1 MWRHGE
7 RQALLLW
14 ALVCVPGLSLG
25 EAPLDSLAACT
36 ELTADKERLACFDRE
51 MAEIRRNSAPKP
63 QAVPPTA
70 EQAFGLSSRQVLALE
85 AKPGQV
91 PAPTELHAHVVG
103 VSRSAKDRQIF
114 VLDNTQTWQQIELEP
129 DFPVRIGQ
137 EITISKGALGAFWL
151 AIDSHRATR
160 VKRIQSLK
168 SG

>member
-1 MWRHGE
+1 MWLHGG
-7 RQALLLW
+7 RLAVFLW
-14 ALVCVPGLSLG
+14 AFVCMPGLSLG
-25 EAPLDSLAACT
+25 EAPLDSLVACT
-36 ELTADKERLACFDRE
+36 ELPADTERLACFDRE
-51 MAEIRRNSAPKP
+51 MGEIRRNSPPRP
-63 QAVPPTA
+63 QAIPPTA
-70 EQAFGLSSRQVLALE
+70 EEAFGLSTQQVLALE
-85 AKPGQV
+85 AKPGQA

-160 VKRIQSLK
+160 VKRIQSSK